1 MLYLR
6 NRFGRNP
13 YFHFHPLQTT
23 FSLVATLALLGMLM
37 WVLWMSG
44 ALIQCG
50 ADGVV
55 CRRKALPYGTLIVAN
70 WQGASLHC

>member
-37 WVLWMSG
+37 WVLWMS
-44 ALIQCG
+44 A
-50 ADGVV
+50 
-55 CRRKALPYGTLIVAN
+55 R
-70 WQGASLHC
+70 